1 MSLPSDLTSAQQKT
15 LRARV
20 LEAADRARTDL
31 AALRADFAA
40 IVAASAQSNADDE
53 HDPEGATIAF
63 ERAQV
68 RSLIERALASESAAA
83 QALARW
89 ESGTYGRCEI
99 CAAAIGYERLLARP
113 ATTRCIEHAAA

>member
-1 MSLPSDLTSAQQKT
+1 MAAVE
-15 LRARV
+15 RARS
-20 LEAADRARTDL
+20 DL
-31 AALRADFAA
+31 AAGNRDFAM

-68 RSLIERALASESAAA
+68 SSLIERARAAESAAA
-83 QALARW
+83 RALARW

-99 CAAAIGYERLLARP
+99 CGAAIAYERLLARP
-113 ATTRCIEHAAA
+113 ATTRCIQHAAG